1 MSRNSF
7 KENIIY
13 KLTRLFFAV
22 PETTLPHN
30 YSPKNIL
37 IIRQHNQLGD
47 MLAGVSLFS
56 GLKEKYPASMITLIA
71 GPQNYYAVEKNKY
84 IDRLFVF
91 DKKQLW
97 NPLYLKKLLDILR
110 NRYDIVI
117 VPVTVSI
124 SFTSNLL
131 SRFSDAMFR
140 VGPSSLDGRKNKSDF
155 LFNIRTEIDWT
166 KQPDANVSEIILE
179 ILKPLNVYPRTLKS
193 EITFDQNDLSAA
205 QYFIESLKLENS
217 DKIIGLHVGAGKP
230 QNHWSLKKYIE
241 VIEDLNRNYPVK
253 FYFTGSRTD
262 HEVIEYMRKN
272 LKVPA
277 GYFLS
282 KKIHE
287 VAAVISLSDLFLT
300 NDTGIMHVAGATD
313 TPQIS
318 IFGPTNPY
326 NWAPLGKNKYF
337 IRKSELID
345 DVETEDVLTLC
356 RTILGA
362 NLKEANLA

>member
-1 MSRNSF
+1 MSRYSL

-13 KLTRLFFAV
+13 KLARLLFAV
-22 PETTLPHN
+22 PETTLPIN
-30 YSPKNIL
+30 YYPKNIL

-56 GLKEKYPASMITLIA
+56 GIKEKYPDSRITLIA
-71 GPQNYYAVEKNKY
+71 GPQNYTAVEKNKY
-84 IDRLFVF
+84 IDRLLVF
-91 DKKQLW
+91 NKKQLW
-97 NPLYLKKLLDILR
+97 NPLYLKKLLDTFR
-110 NRYDIVI
+110 NSYDIVV

-131 SRFSDAMFR
+131 SRFSDAAFR
-140 VGPSSLDGRKNKSDF
+140 IGPSSLNGKKNRSDF
-155 LFNIRTEIDWT
+155 LFNIRIEIDWT

-179 ILKPLNVYPRTLKS
+179 ILKPLNVIPLTLKS
-193 EITFDQNDLSAA
+193 EISFDQNDLNTAH
-205 QYFIESLKLENS
+205 YFLQSLNVKDSE
-217 DKIIGLHVGAGKP
+217 KIIGLHVGAGKP

-241 VIEDLNRNYPVK
+241 VIEELNRNYNAK

-262 HEVIEYMRKN
+262 KEVIEYMRKN
-272 LKVPA
+272 LQVPA

-287 VAAVISLSDLFLT
+287 VAAVISVSDLFIT

-326 NWAPLGKNKYF
+326 NWAPIGSNKHF

-345 DVETEDVLTLC
+345 DVETEDVLALC
-356 RTILGA
+356 RKILGSSM
-362 NLKEANLA
+362 KEANLA